1 MRDTRVQRRSNIHA
15 QFRRGK
21 WEFGAEERKER
32 DISATMSATQRA
44 RSPVVGEPEAGKS
57 AEPVASHRVFVQ
69 RSARRASAAA
79 RGMSDERNQAQA
91 VMSTMSTLICRSSSR
106 CAHGPAQPTHVRA
119 LSAPHESTLAVR
131 RCLGD
136 VNDADIPSCPSFYI
150 IFQVAPARRAPRA
163 QPAASLDA
171 CLHARS
177 QAVGAL
183 LSSTT
188 SCPRCVFDQR
198 EGLGGRPALAL
209 YTATHL
215 LLEELERRSVRAVNG
230 RRCSPPAAYLAP
242 RTAWAG
248 DSVVCVCRERRGSC
262 ELSRR
267 SDMARRVC
275 ALLVQKSHVRAYG
288 VDMCR
293 CPIQK

>member
-1 MRDTRVQRRSNIHA
+1 MRT
-15 QFRRGK
+15 
-21 WEFGAEERKER
+21 
-32 DISATMSATQRA
+32 
-44 RSPVVGEPEAGKS
+44 
-57 AEPVASHRVFVQ
+57 
-69 RSARRASAAA
+69 
-79 RGMSDERNQAQA
+79 
-91 VMSTMSTLICRSSSR
+91 STCRSSSR
-106 CAHGPAQPTHVRA
+106 CAHGPAQPTHCVRHLRSSRPRPRTSHVRA

-136 VNDADIPSCPSFYI
+136 VNGADIPSCPSFYI

-198 EGLGGRPALAL
+198 EGLGARPTLAL
-209 YTATHL
+209 YTVTHA

-230 RRCSPPAAYLAP
+230 RRCSPPAVYLAS

-267 SDMARRVC
+267 SD
-275 ALLVQKSHVRAYG
+275 
-288 VDMCR
+288 
-293 CPIQK
+293 I